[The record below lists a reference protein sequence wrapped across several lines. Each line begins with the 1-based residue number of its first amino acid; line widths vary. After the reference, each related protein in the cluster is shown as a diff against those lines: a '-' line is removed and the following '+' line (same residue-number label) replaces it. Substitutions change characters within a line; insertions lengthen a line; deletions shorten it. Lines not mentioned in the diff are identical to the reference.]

1 MSTDVT
7 NQELINVMT
16 SNRETVLNRIS
27 NIETKIDKFYD
38 SQHDIS
44 SRLMLAESK
53 ISDNA
58 NDINKNWIVTRKLDS
73 KITRWGGVI
82 AGLSIASGFVFKF
95 AI

>member
-7 NQELINVMT
+7 NQELVNVMT
-16 SNRETVLNRIS
+16 SNREAVLGRIS
-27 NIETKIDKFYD
+27 NIESKIDKFYD

-53 ISDNA
+53 INDNA

-73 KITRWGGVI
+73 KITRWGGII
-82 AGLSIASGFVFKF
+82 AGLSVTSGVILKL